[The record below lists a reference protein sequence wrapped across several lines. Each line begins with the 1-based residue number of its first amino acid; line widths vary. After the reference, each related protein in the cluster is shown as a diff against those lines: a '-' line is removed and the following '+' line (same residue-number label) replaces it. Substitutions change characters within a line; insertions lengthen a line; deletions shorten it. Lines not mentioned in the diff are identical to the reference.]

1 MKDILLVNKN
11 YGEQKIYKV
20 SMKNIINY
28 RFTKV
33 K

>member
-11 YGEQKIYKV
+11 YGEQKIYNL
-20 SMKNIINY
+20 SMKNIVNY